1 MLFTSNNYYTTTV
14 ILLWVC
20 FQIVLYSAIAVSN
33 IKCEKIENST
43 EQSAGSYWTL
53 TYLKYFK
60 YTNIKLI

>member
-1 MLFTSNNYYTTTV
+1 MLFTSNNNIIRSSTV

-53 TYLKYFK
+53 FV
-60 YTNIKLI
+60 LIVFQVY